1 MAEPVLSL
9 RGVSKRYGEVHVLR
23 GADLDV
29 RAGELVVVRG
39 ASGSGKSTLL
49 HLAGLMD
56 APDAGTVAHRGRDL
70 SREPEEAKAKERLA
84 GLGFVFQ
91 RCYLVPTLTAAAN
104 VSLPLKAANA
114 EEPEK
119 RAHQLLER
127 VGLRGRETHYPHE
140 LSGGQQQLVAVA
152 RALANKPYLVLADEP
167 TGELDPDSA
176 ARVMDMLGRAARE
189 HGAAVVLVTH
199 APERAPSPAR
209 HLALRGG
216 KLEVV
221 A

>member
-9 RGVSKRYGEVHVLR
+9 RGVSKSYGSVRVLR
-23 GADLDV
+23 EAALDV
-29 RAGELVVVRG
+29 RPGELVVVRG

-56 APDAGTVAHRGRDL
+56 APDAGAVVHKGRDL
-70 SREPEEAKAKERLA
+70 SREPEEAKSRERLA

-91 RCYLVPTLTAAAN
+91 RCYLVPTLTAEAN
-104 VSLPLKAANA
+104 VSLPLKAARV
-114 EEPEK
+114 EEPSV
-119 RAHQLLER
+119 RARELLAR
-127 VGLRGRETHYPHE
+127 VGLDGRETHYPHE

-152 RALANKPYLVLADEP
+152 RALANRPYLVLADEP
-167 TGELDPDSA
+167 TGELDPQSA
-176 ARVMDMLGRAARE
+176 ARVMEMLGRAARE

-199 APERAPSPAR
+199 APEKAPAKAR
-209 HLALRGG
+209 HLELRDG
-216 KLEVV
+216 KLEDV

>member
-1 MAEPVLSL
+1 MVGPVLSL
-9 RGVSKRYGEVHVLR
+9 RGVSKRYGSLDVLR
-23 GADLDV
+23 SVDLDV
-29 RAGELVVVRG
+29 SPGELVVVRG

-70 SREPEEAKAKERLA
+70 SRESEEERARERLA

-104 VSLPLKAANA
+104 VSLPIKAAGA
-114 EEPEK
+114 EEPSA

-127 VGLRGRETHYPHE
+127 VGLRGREEHLPHQ

-167 TGELDPDSA
+167 TGELDPESA
-176 ARVMDMLGRAARE
+176 QRVMEMLGRAARE
-189 HGAAVVLVTH
+189 DKAAVVLVTH
-199 APERAPSPAR
+199 APEKAPTPAR
-209 HLALRGG
+209 HLALLQG
-216 KLEVV
+216 KLEGL